1 MVSTMATGRT
11 SVRGIDSSV
20 RNFFLRDIWALR
32 LEGLPRWKAASIRFL
47 RVLTTAV
54 SEFFAGRVEI
64 IGMLGPL
71 VLHVVRLT
79 PFILVWALFTLIY
92 TSMPNTRVPFG
103 AAAIGAAVA
112 GLLYQLVQW
121 IYIDLQVGMAKQN
134 AIYGSFAA
142 LPLFLAWI
150 QISWTI
156 VLFGA
161 ELCCAVQHSD
171 GYCSATGC
179 PTPTPAEK
187 RRSLKT

>member
-11 SVRGIDSSV
+11 SVCGIDSSV

-92 TSMPNTRVPFG
+92 TSMPNIRVPFG
-103 AAAIGAAVA
+103 ATVA

-171 GYCSATGC
+171 GYCSATDC
-179 PTPTPAEK
+179 PTPTLAEK